1 MKNHAEKYKLGRQLS
16 LSVDAGKEA
25 QISHENAKIAVKLTQ
40 WFIPSPRSCRCDKDA
55 KDENVRQGGE
65 EERKRGWCPVSRQ

>member
-25 QISHENAKIAVKLTQ
+25 QISHENAKRAVKLTQ

-55 KDENVRQGGE
+55 KDENVRQGARRK
-65 EERKRGWCPVSRQ
+65 EREDGVQ

>member
-16 LSVDAGKEA
+16 LFVDVGKEA

-40 WFIPSPRSCRCDKDA
+40 SFIQSPRSCRCDTDA
-55 KDENVRQGGE
+55 KEESVQQGMRRK
-65 EERKRGWCPVSRQ
+65 EREDGVQ